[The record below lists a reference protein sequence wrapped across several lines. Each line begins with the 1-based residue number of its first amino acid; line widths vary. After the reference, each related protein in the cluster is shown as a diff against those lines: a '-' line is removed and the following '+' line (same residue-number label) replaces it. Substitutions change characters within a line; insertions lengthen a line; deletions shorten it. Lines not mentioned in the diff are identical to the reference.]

1 MDETEKKK
9 IEEYEKEKNEGK
21 NKLEEEKI
29 EESDVKENDVKNEE
43 VDEAEKLTEKIE
55 NDSENIESEE
65 KENLKVDGEDSSVN
79 EDESKAIITREG
91 NKVDVVPPK
100 KEKTRKKLKI
110 FFIVFFV
117 IILFLCLT
125 IGGFFCYNKLNTKV
139 YRNVFIFGMDMSK
152 MTEEEVSKSIND
164 YLSNINEKINTVK
177 IDVYQNEDNIYSIN
191 PQDIEFKIDVAETV
205 KKVMNYGRESNIFV
219 NNLNIFMAL
228 FKDVNITPSFTYN
241 NDKLSEL
248 VKNIELTLKD
258 RFVDDKYSVDEKT
271 GTLVITRGKTGNTLD
286 NNTEMEKI
294 VELLNNIYTAGNF
307 DESYSLKLDIISRKP
322 NELDLQKVYQEV
334 KRDAKDAYID
344 KSQSP
349 VKLVEEVVGYDFS
362 VEDLKKELDKEENKQ
377 DGKVINF
384 KLTIIEPK
392 VKLKDITY
400 TLYNDKLAGY
410 TTYFDPS
417 QWARANNLE
426 IALRYLNERV
436 VMPGETF
443 SYNDAIGDTTAAKGY
458 KPAATFKGG
467 TVVDEMGG
475 GICQTT
481 STLYNVVLMANL
493 EIVERH
499 QHGLPVGY
507 VPPSRDATVY
517 SPTLDF
523 KFKNNRNYPIKIV
536 TSYSSSGSLNISIY
550 GTKEE
555 TEYEVVLSH
564 KYLGTIPFTTKYI
577 YDNTLPEGT
586 TQIVSAGVNGYTSEG
601 YITKKLNGVVVSSE
615 LLSKDTYKAQQQIV
629 KVGTKK

>member
-9 IEEYEKEKNEGK
+9 IEEYEKEKNEEK

-117 IILFLCLT
+117 IILLLCL
-125 IGGFFCYNKLNTKV
+125 IVGGFFCYNKLNTKV
-139 YRNVFIFGMDMSK
+139 YRNVFVFGIDMSK
-152 MTEEEVSKSIND
+152 MTEEEVSKSITD
-164 YLSNINEKINTVK
+164 YLNNISEKINTVK

-205 KKVMNYGRESNIFV
+205 KRVMNYGRESNIFV
-219 NNLNIFMAL
+219 NNLNIFKAL

-294 VELLNNIYTAGNF
+294 VELLNNIYTAGNIV
-307 DESYSLKLDIISRKP
+307 ESYSLKLDIISRKP

-410 TTYFDPS
+410 TTYFDPGQS
-417 QWARANNLE
+417 ARANNLE
-426 IALRYLNERV
+426 IALRYLNEKV

-443 SYNDAIGDTTAAKGY
+443 SYNDTIGDTTAAKGY

-467 TVVDEMGG
+467 TVVNEMGG

-481 STLYNVVLMANL
+481 STLYNVALMANL

-564 KYLGTIPFTTKYI
+564 KYLSTIPFTTKYI

>member
-9 IEEYEKEKNEGK
+9 IEEYEKEKNEEK
-21 NKLEEEKI
+21 NKLEENEI
-29 EESDVKENDVKNEE
+29 EENDVKGNEEVEEE

-91 NKVDVVPPK
+91 SKVDVVPPK

>member
-9 IEEYEKEKNEGK
+9 IEEYEKEKNEEK
-21 NKLEEEKI
+21 NKLEENEI
-29 EESDVKENDVKNEE
+29 EENDVKGNEE
-43 VDEAEKLTEKIE
+43 VEVDEDKVEKLTEETE
-55 NDSENIESEE
+55 NDSENIKSEE

-164 YLSNINEKINTVK
+164 YLSNISEKINTVK

-205 KKVMNYGRESNIFV
+205 KRVMNYGRESNIFV

-426 IALRYLNERV
+426 IALRYLNEKV

-467 TVVDEMGG
+467 TVVNEMGG

-481 STLYNVVLMANL
+481 STLYNVALMANL

>member
-9 IEEYEKEKNEGK
+9 IEEYEKEKNEEK
-21 NKLEEEKI
+21 NKLEENEI
-29 EESDVKENDVKNEE
+29 EENDVKGNEE
-43 VDEAEKLTEKIE
+43 VEVDEDKVEKLTEETE
-55 NDSENIESEE
+55 NDSENIKSEE
-65 KENLKVDGEDSSVN
+65 KENLKADGVDSLAD

-91 NKVDVVPPK
+91 SKVDVVPPK

-219 NNLNIFMAL
+219 NNLNIFKAL

-426 IALRYLNERV
+426 IALRYLNEKV

-467 TVVDEMGG
+467 TVVNEMGG

-564 KYLGTIPFTTKYI
+564 KYLSTIPFTTKYI

>member
-9 IEEYEKEKNEGK
+9 IEEYEKEKNEEK
-21 NKLEEEKI
+21 NKLEENEI
-29 EESDVKENDVKNEE
+29 EENDVKGNEE
-43 VDEAEKLTEKIE
+43 VDEDKVEKLTEETE
-55 NDSENIESEE
+55 NDSENIKSEE

-164 YLSNINEKINTVK
+164 YLSNISEKINTVK

-219 NNLNIFMAL
+219 NNLNIFKAL

-426 IALRYLNERV
+426 IALRYLNEKV

-467 TVVDEMGG
+467 TVVNEMGG

>member
-9 IEEYEKEKNEGK
+9 IEEYEKEKNEEK
-21 NKLEEEKI
+21 NKLEENEI
-29 EESDVKENDVKNEE
+29 EENDVKGNEE
-43 VDEAEKLTEKIE
+43 VDEDKVEKLTEETE

-219 NNLNIFMAL
+219 NNLNIFKAL

-426 IALRYLNERV
+426 IALRYLNEKV

-443 SYNDAIGDTTAAKGY
+443 SYNDTIGDTTAAKGY

-481 STLYNVVLMANL
+481 STLYNVALMANL

>member
-9 IEEYEKEKNEGK
+9 IEEYEKEKNEEK
-21 NKLEEEKI
+21 NKLEENEI
-29 EESDVKENDVKNEE
+29 EENDVKGNEE
-43 VDEAEKLTEKIE
+43 VEVDEDKVEKLTEETE
-55 NDSENIESEE
+55 NDSENIKSEE
-65 KENLKVDGEDSSVN
+65 KENLKVDGEDSLVD

-91 NKVDVVPPK
+91 SKVDVVPPK

-410 TTYFDPS
+410 TTYFDPGQS
-417 QWARANNLE
+417 ARANNLE
-426 IALRYLNERV
+426 IALRYLNEKV

-443 SYNDAIGDTTAAKGY
+443 SYNDTIGDTTAAKGY

-467 TVVDEMGG
+467 TVVNEMGG

>member
-9 IEEYEKEKNEGK
+9 IEEYEKEKNEEK
-21 NKLEEEKI
+21 NKLEENEI
-29 EESDVKENDVKNEE
+29 EENDVKGNEE
-43 VDEAEKLTEKIE
+43 VDEDKVEKLTEETE
-55 NDSENIESEE
+55 NDSENIKSEE

-164 YLSNINEKINTVK
+164 YLSNISEKINTVK

-205 KKVMNYGRESNIFV
+205 KRVMNYGRESNIFV

-426 IALRYLNERV
+426 IALRYLNEKV

-467 TVVDEMGG
+467 TVVNEMGG

-481 STLYNVVLMANL
+481 STLYNVALMANL

>member
-9 IEEYEKEKNEGK
+9 IEEYEKEKNEEK

-117 IILFLCLT
+117 IILLLCL
-125 IGGFFCYNKLNTKV
+125 IVGGFFCYNKLNTKV
-139 YRNVFIFGMDMSK
+139 YRNVFVFGIDMSK
-152 MTEEEVSKSIND
+152 MTEEEVSKSITD
-164 YLSNINEKINTVK
+164 YLNNISEKINTVK

-205 KKVMNYGRESNIFV
+205 KRVMNYGRESNIFV
-219 NNLNIFMAL
+219 NNLNIFKAL

-294 VELLNNIYTAGNF
+294 VELLNNIYTAGNIV
-307 DESYSLKLDIISRKP
+307 ESYSLKLDIISRKP

-410 TTYFDPS
+410 TTYFDPGQS
-417 QWARANNLE
+417 ARANNLE
-426 IALRYLNERV
+426 IALRYLNEKV

-443 SYNDAIGDTTAAKGY
+443 SYNDTIGDTTAAKGY

-467 TVVDEMGG
+467 TVVNEMGG

-481 STLYNVVLMANL
+481 STLYNVALMANL

-564 KYLGTIPFTTKYI
+564 KYLSTIPFTTKYI

-629 KVGTKK
+629 KVGTNK

>member
-9 IEEYEKEKNEGK
+9 IEEYEKEKNEEK
-21 NKLEEEKI
+21 NKLEDNEI
-29 EESDVKENDVKNEE
+29 EENDVKGNEE
-43 VDEAEKLTEKIE
+43 VDEDKVEKLTEETE
-55 NDSENIESEE
+55 NDSENIKSEE
-65 KENLKVDGEDSSVN
+65 KENLKADGVDSLAD

-91 NKVDVVPPK
+91 SKVDVVPPK

-294 VELLNNIYTAGNF
+294 VKLLNNIYTTGNF

-426 IALRYLNERV
+426 IALRYLNEKV

-443 SYNDAIGDTTAAKGY
+443 SYNDTIGDTTAAKGY

-481 STLYNVVLMANL
+481 STLYNVALMANL

>member
-9 IEEYEKEKNEGK
+9 IEEYEKEKNEEK
-21 NKLEEEKI
+21 NKLEENEI
-29 EESDVKENDVKNEE
+29 EENDVKGNEE
-43 VDEAEKLTEKIE
+43 VDEDKVEKLTEETE
-55 NDSENIESEE
+55 NDSENIKSEE

-125 IGGFFCYNKLNTKV
+125 ISGFFCYNKLNTKV

-205 KKVMNYGRESNIFV
+205 KRVMNYGRESNIFV

-294 VELLNNIYTAGNF
+294 VKLLNNIYTTGNF

-410 TTYFDPS
+410 TTYFDPGQS
-417 QWARANNLE
+417 ARANNLE
-426 IALRYLNERV
+426 IALRYLNEKV

-443 SYNDAIGDTTAAKGY
+443 SYNDTIGDTTAAKGY

-467 TVVDEMGG
+467 TVVNEMGG

-481 STLYNVVLMANL
+481 STLYNVALMANL

-564 KYLGTIPFTTKYI
+564 KYLSTIPFTTKYI